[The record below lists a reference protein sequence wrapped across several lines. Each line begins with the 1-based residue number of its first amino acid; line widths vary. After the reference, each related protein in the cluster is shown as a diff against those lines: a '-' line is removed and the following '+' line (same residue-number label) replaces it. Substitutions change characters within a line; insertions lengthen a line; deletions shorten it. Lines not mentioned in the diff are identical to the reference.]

1 MVIFTFPFYILSFG
15 KHIVLERSYYIYP
28 IECKLAWIIIV
39 DITLEVKGWEAK
51 L

>member
-15 KHIVLERSYYIYP
+15 KHIVLERSWYIYP
-28 IECKLAWIIIV
+28 IGCKLSWTIIV
-39 DITLEVKGWEAK
+39 DITFEVIGWEAK